1 MWTFSRHKC
10 AMTGESWRIKNTI
23 VVIFVSM
30 SVLCFYQPGRD
41 AKGAALALFTA
52 RLHRPDVT
60 THKAVLQAIIYQLD
74 KAIER
79 FDVGL
84 LTLRP
89 HCSLLALFFS
99 NGSETQGCL
108 NSILLKIT
116 SQSRV
121 KRKNVFVILFHQPSR
136 SVHLS
141 LVYKLNEMD

>member
-1 MWTFSRHKC
+1 
-10 AMTGESWRIKNTI
+10 MTGEYWRIKSKI
-23 VVIFVSM
+23 VVIFVLM
-30 SVLCFYQPGRD
+30 SVSRSYQPGRD

-79 FDVGL
+79 FDAWL
-84 LTLRP
+84 STWRP
-89 HCSLLALFFS
+89 HCSLFPPFFLS
-99 NGSETQGCL
+99 NGLETQDSL
-108 NSILLKIT
+108 NSVMLRII
-116 SQSRV
+116 SQSLMLFYQEKCV
-121 KRKNVFVILFHQPSR
+121 CVILFHQSSF